1 MGSLSRNQSQYN
13 EALGYYK
20 TVVEEMPLSGYA
32 EDALAAIESIY
43 QTRNEPEE
51 YIAYIDMIGKGGS
64 KTEDEKEN
72 MIFNAAEQI
81 YLSEN
86 YQKALVSLQSFLDK
100 YPGGGNAYK
109 AYFYM
114 AESYRNLS
122 KYDQACDAYRRV
134 IETGEG
140 SFVEL
145 SMLNFSDL
153 SYRLERWDDA
163 FGGYSSLYSSA
174 LLENNRHAAAVG
186 MMRSAYK
193 GHVWNESIR
202 NSDRVLADPKSDAQI
217 KVEAQYVKAKSYLA
231 TSRRDEAYS
240 IFADLA
246 KDSSSPFGAEA
257 AYLQILDSYDKGEFE
272 AVEEKVYAFSD
283 AGSGQMYWLAKSFIV
298 LGDSFVERDELEQAK
313 ATFESIRDGYTSS
326 GSNDDVLD
334 NVSMRLK
341 KLEELMA
348 Q

>member
-1 MGSLSRNQSQYN
+1 
-13 EALGYYK
+13 
-20 TVVEEMPLSGYA
+20 
-32 EDALAAIESIY
+32 
-43 QTRNEPEE
+43 
-51 YIAYIDMIGKGGS
+51 
-64 KTEDEKEN
+64 
-72 MIFNAAEQI
+72 
-81 YLSEN
+81 
-86 YQKALVSLQSFLDK
+86 
-100 YPGGGNAYK
+100 
-109 AYFYM
+109 
-114 AESYRNLS
+114 
-122 KYDQACDAYRRV
+122 
-134 IETGEG
+134 
-140 SFVEL
+140 
-145 SMLNFSDL
+145 
-153 SYRLERWDDA
+153 
-163 FGGYSSLYSSA
+163 
-174 LLENNRHAAAVG
+174 